1 MNKAGNSKLL
11 KTWGFILTNR
21 RPVLVLLLVCLSYL
35 FIIQVYAVRFNG
47 NLTGFAC
54 FGDYFPAPEVVNE
67 KTFVLKNSDG
77 YDGQFFFLMAHD
89 PFMTGPVSE
98 YLDAPGYRYQRILYP
113 WLVALLALG
122 QRELIPFTLLAVN
135 VAAVLLGCVFVML
148 LARKYGASPWVG
160 LAYGFLCGLQ
170 LGVLRDL
177 AEPLALGLVVGGV
190 YFFVGKKPLKTAL
203 FLAGAVLAKE
213 LMLLITG
220 ALAFQAL
227 FLDRDRRMFA
237 WLCLS
242 VLPLA
247 LWGAVIYL
255 VLGEVAYVAGG
266 KNIGPPLAALWV
278 YLVDL
283 VTGVKNWR
291 DTIYGLVF
299 LAVTLWTMVLA
310 AREILRRRDA
320 LSLPFLIWAVFPLF
334 LTSKVWVEPWSYGR
348 VIAALSVF
356 LVLNFVK
363 TRDRLYLPPLI
374 GHAALFWYV
383 IIWQR
388 VI

>member
-1 MNKAGNSKLL
+1 MMGIMNL
-11 KTWGFILTNR
+11 IRENR
-21 RPVLVLLLVCLSYL
+21 RTILVLLLVGLSYL
-35 FIIQVYAVRFNG
+35 FIIQVYAVRFNR

-54 FGDYFPAPEVVNE
+54 FGDYFPAPGIVDES
-67 KTFVLKNSDG
+67 TFVLKNSDG
-77 YDGQFFFLMAHD
+77 YDGQFYFLMAHD
-89 PFMTGPVSE
+89 PFMQGPVPG

-113 WLVALLALG
+113 WLAALTALG
-122 QRELIPFTLLAVN
+122 QKELIPFTLLAVN
-135 VAAVLLGCVFVML
+135 VAAVLLGSLFAIL
-148 LARKYGASPWVG
+148 LARGYGVGPWVG
-160 LAYGFLCGLQ
+160 LAYGYLCGLQ

-177 AEPLALGLVVGGV
+177 AEPLALGLMVGGI
-190 YFFVGKKPLKTAL
+190 YFYLGKKPLKAGL

-213 LMLLITG
+213 IMILVTG
-220 ALAFQAL
+220 ALAFHSL
-227 FLDRDRRMFA
+227 FLERNRKMFT

-247 LWGAVIYL
+247 LWGAAIYL

-266 KNIGPPLAALWV
+266 KNIGPPLTALWA
-278 YLVDL
+278 YLRDL

-299 LAVTLWTMVLA
+299 LFITLWTVFLA
-310 AREILRRRDA
+310 CREILRRRDA
-320 LSLPFLIWAVFPLF
+320 LSLPFIIWAVFPLF

-356 LVLNFVK
+356 LVLNFIK
-363 TRDRLYLPPLI
+363 TQNRLYLPPLI

-388 VI
+388 VV